1 MKRLITLLVVA
12 LLATGCIRNP
22 VTSEGLKADINTNHR
37 EPRPTISSWVQSV
50 KSELM
55 SHMDNGQWHEG
66 KMCTIRLFLQPDGL
80 VLGVKSE
87 DGDPAL
93 CETAIAAV
101 KQSTF
106 QPVPKELQ
114 RQNGIL
120 LDFKP

>member
-1 MKRLITLLVVA
+1 MHTQPSDVGRIESRHKYQSPRTTSNNQLLGTV
-12 LLATGCIRNP
+12 GEIR
-22 VTSEGLKADINTNHR
+22 TYGSY
-37 EPRPTISSWVQSV
+37 
-50 KSELM
+50 
-55 SHMDNGQWHEG
+55 GQWHEG

-87 DGDPAL
+87 GGDPAL
-93 CETAIAAV
+93 CEAAIAAV